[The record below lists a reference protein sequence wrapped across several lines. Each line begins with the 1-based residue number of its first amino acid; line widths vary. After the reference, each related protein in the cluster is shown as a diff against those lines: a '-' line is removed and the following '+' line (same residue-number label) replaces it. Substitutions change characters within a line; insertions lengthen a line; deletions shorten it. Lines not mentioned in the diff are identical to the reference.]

1 MLSIIILTKNSEET
15 LADTIESLK
24 NFGDQLIV
32 VDSGSDDR
40 SVEVA
45 KHLGATVFKNKFE
58 DFSAQR
64 NFAISKANN
73 PWVLYIDDDEQITEE
88 FKKEVKNTIA
98 AYDKNSEIGGYY
110 IRRKTF
116 YYGKDWGFADK
127 VQRLFYKEKFTRWHG
142 VVHETPTIKGA
153 FGEIERPIN
162 HYTHRSLSQM
172 VEKTNE
178 WSEYEA
184 ELRIK
189 AGHPEMTWWRFF
201 RVIVTAFFKSY
212 VFEKGYKN
220 GTEGI
225 IEAIYQSFSIF
236 ITYAKLW
243 EMQREKK

>member
-1 MLSIIILTKNSEET
+1 
-15 LADTIESLK
+15 
-24 NFGDQLIV
+24 
-32 VDSGSDDR
+32 
-40 SVEVA
+40 VA
-45 KHLGATVFKNKFE
+45 
-58 DFSAQR
+58 
-64 NFAISKANN
+64 
-73 PWVLYIDDDEQITEE
+73 W
-88 FKKEVKNTIA
+88 
-98 AYDKNSEIGGYY
+98 
-110 IRRKTF
+110 
-116 YYGKDWGFADK
+116 
-127 VQRLFYKEKFTRWHG
+127 